1 MRLFCLFKTPWFFFF
16 LQLIISLIE
25 KSTGKLHTMTY
36 ECGPFFFF
44 HVINCYQK
52 SAAAKTLILDVM
64 AYKNADVI
72 KDLRFCQIEKT
83 DHIPSARAVRLIL
96 PLGPQFTTKV
106 HTCARL
112 REGPDYPPPV
122 GQNFG
127 FIPPLSK
134 PRSRHLSPLSQTPGL
149 DISPLSQ
156 RR

>member
-1 MRLFCLFKTPWFFFF
+1 M
-16 LQLIISLIE
+16 IE

-106 HTCARL
+106 RTQWVKTVKNTSC
-112 REGPDYPPPV
+112 
-122 GQNFG
+122 QNFKKNLEFFAG
-127 FIPPLSK
+127 KLSK
-134 PRSRHLSPLSQTPGL
+134 FAFANVF
-149 DISPLSQ
+149 
-156 RR
+156 